1 MGPDLRWCDDK
12 EIDSMDA
19 DEDLL
24 AALEDQGDVADGGGE
39 GGGCQLPDQPFHVAI
54 HQVSHLRVLSDFSH
68 KSATSLT

>member
-39 GGGCQLPDQPFHVAI
+39 GGCCHLPDQPLHVAI
-54 HQVSHLRVLSDFSH
+54 DQVSHLRVLSDF
-68 KSATSLT
+68 LTNLPPP